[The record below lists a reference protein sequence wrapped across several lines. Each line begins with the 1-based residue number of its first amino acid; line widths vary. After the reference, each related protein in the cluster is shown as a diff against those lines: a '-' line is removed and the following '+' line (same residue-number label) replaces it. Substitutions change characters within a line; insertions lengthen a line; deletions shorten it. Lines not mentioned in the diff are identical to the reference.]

1 MTDQGQPTIVCVGI
15 TLLQFIDGEHD
26 VENAAVVL
34 HAAADKFLAH
44 LRHHRI
50 VGFEIVLD
58 ADDHIAAGGKD
69 VGEKRVFSV
78 LDGVAVAEDRDR
90 QIDHLGD
97 RFHFAVAAHGE
108 IDGNDT
114 VAAQGIHECQ
124 RLVMDRPFTRG
135 EIGKADHGANQKNYN
150 SALHVRLGN

>member
-1 MTDQGQPTIVCVGI
+1 MTDQGQVTIVRVGVA
-15 TLLQFIDGEHD
+15 LLQFVDSEHD

-34 HAAADKFLAH
+34 HPAADKFLAH

-58 ADDHIAAGGKD
+58 ADDHIAAGSKD
-69 VGEKRVFSV
+69 VGEKRVFGV

-97 RFHFAVAAHGE
+97 RFHFAVAAHGKV
-108 IDGNDT
+108 DGNGA

-124 RLVMDRPFTRG
+124 RLVMDRPFARG
-135 EIGKADHGANQKNYN
+135 EIGKADHGANRKNDN